1 MYYYYQMQKCIK
13 QINKYHYSH
22 ANFNKTKN
30 ELKKV
35 EEVIKKCNKIVRD
48 ITK

>member
-1 MYYYYQMQKCIK
+1 MQKCIK